1 MKIQTN
7 AFPSAMLVA
16 LLGGAALGAMAVA
29 VTTSKT
35 GIEFRNRL
43 RKLESSLRGQAEASD
58 PEEGGVA
65 VTAFI

>member
-16 LLGGAALGAMAVA
+16 LLGGTTLGAMAVA
-29 VTTSKT
+29 ITTSKT
-35 GIEFRNRL
+35 GMAFRNRL
-43 RKLESSLRGQAEASD
+43 RKLGSRLRGQAEASD
-58 PEEGGVA
+58 PEEGGIA